1 MKGETMNNDIL
12 NAVKQHAQAQIAMHQ
27 VNIMVYMKNPAGI
40 GEHSD
45 ISQAVEHELME
56 MAKWQDV
63 IDMVDKYFPE
73 SPEDQMPLFS

>member
-1 MKGETMNNDIL
+1 MKGEKMNNDIL

-27 VNIMVYMKNPAGI
+27 VNVMVYLKNPAGI

-45 ISQAVEHELME
+45 ITETVEKELKQ
-56 MAKWQDV
+56 MAHYQDV

>member
-1 MKGETMNNDIL
+1 MSTYIL
-12 NAVKQHAQAQIAMHQ
+12 KAVKQHAEAKIAMHQ
-27 VNIMVYMKNPAGI
+27 VNVMVYLKNPAGI

-45 ISQAVEHELME
+45 ITETVEKELKQ
-56 MAKWQDV
+56 MAHYQDV